1 MAPHRPHSCWS
12 HAAAGL
18 GRPRRALCLSYPRET
33 RLCGGPFA
41 GTHVSPS
48 EAPVSCRRTPA
59 SQRHRAHAGGGPGST
74 REARGTLAQS
84 WEEAALSGDRCGAG
98 PGSWHGERPGGRA
111 RIPGFPP
118 PTGGR
123 CRGHRL
129 SHSRAAEEG
138 PGCRQRGPGAEERGA
153 HRCPGSA
160 VLGVGAAAACPA
172 EWKGGS
178 SGSCCPG
185 GSNSRARVSVK
196 NFIWCLGSV
205 SHWPNVCPMT
215 VPEPVAEQW
224 TWSVASPWGA
234 WSCRL
239 SSSSGAGMVPARD
252 AERMTP

>member
-48 EAPVSCRRTPA
+48 EAPVSCRCTPA

-98 PGSWHGERPGGRA
+98 PGSRHGERPGGRA
-111 RIPGFPP
+111 CIPGFPP
-118 PTGGR
+118 TTGGR

-153 HRCPGSA
+153 RGARGAQSWASEPLLRVRRSGKGALAARAAPGEAIPERAS
-160 VLGVGAAAACPA
+160 VSRI
-172 EWKGGS
+172 S
-178 SGSCCPG
+178 SG
-185 GSNSRARVSVK
+185 VS
-196 NFIWCLGSV
+196 GV
-205 SHWPNVCPMT
+205 SLIGQTC
-215 VPEPVAEQW
+215 VP
-224 TWSVASPWGA
+224 
-234 WSCRL
+234 
-239 SSSSGAGMVPARD
+239 
-252 AERMTP
+252 